1 MKYIYLTLLSLMATL
16 CATAQEYAICI
27 AHGNMQDYA
36 LTTDIDSIYFDASGT
51 TLYVQPIAGGSPVQ
65 FAAADVQA
73 ISSLPASDMPL
84 SLLVNFNGDA
94 ATIANPFCLQGVS
107 VETPPSIKNNL
118 KAQRP
123 PLSNYRKAPERVWE
137 ELQERF
143 PFFLGI

>member
-51 TLYVQPIAGGSPVQ
+51 TLYVQPMAGGSPVQ

-84 SLLVNFNGDA
+84 SLLVNFNSDA
-94 ATIANPFCLQGVS
+94 ATDTKPVIHTDS
-107 VETPPSIKNNL
+107 SYETHSFIL
-118 KAQRP
+118 
-123 PLSNYRKAPERVWE
+123 
-137 ELQERF
+137 
-143 PFFLGI
+143 